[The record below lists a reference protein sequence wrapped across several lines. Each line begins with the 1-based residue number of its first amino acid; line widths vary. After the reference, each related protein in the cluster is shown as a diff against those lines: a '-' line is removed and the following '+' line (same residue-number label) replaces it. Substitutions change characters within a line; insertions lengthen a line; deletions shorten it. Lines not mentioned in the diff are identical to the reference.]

1 VADEA
6 ALHARR
12 EAASLVTRLRETEPE
27 ILALAGLDLGP
38 ALEQSLFGL
47 LRHTD
52 LAAPHARRPTRLG
65 ALMRLTMGLAGGLGA
80 PRPAAG
86 SVVAI
91 GLSPAHPRILEPISD
106 ELVRRG
112 TAEPFLVRAAKLD
125 VVAAGRRFRGAGL
138 SDLVDAEFVAP
149 LIQHLRRLGRR
160 LDGATRS
167 WDEAWSPVS
176 TEALRRGARDALAR
190 SGLEAACL
198 LSIAAR
204 RPALMMSF
212 NENGRWARLIPA
224 AARRRGVL
232 SLDVAHAEIVDAVA
246 IQGADFDRF
255 AVFGAYS
262 ASTLQEAGM
271 DPGRVVQIGAPR
283 FDQLIRRARKGD
295 GRPERTIVVASQ
307 WLGGRMTAPV
317 KRAMLEMIF
326 EAASSVAPVQVVVR
340 LHPLEVDSTVQET
353 VASLPPQ
360 AGVASRVERDGD
372 LYEALDGAWAMVTGW
387 SNAVFEA
394 ALLGVPSICVNT
406 TGGPLPLDLA
416 GGIASE
422 AGTAGQL
429 TSRLGQLLDDRERGR
444 ALAAARDGLLPRLG
458 PLDGHAAERAADL
471 ILEMIRG

>member
-1 VADEA
+1 VAEEA
-6 ALHARR
+6 ALATRR
-12 EAASLVTRLRETEPE
+12 EAASLVTRLREAEPE

-47 LRHTD
+47 LRPAD
-52 LAAPHARRPTRLG
+52 LAAPRARRPTRLG
-65 ALMRLTMGLAGGLGA
+65 ALMRLTMGLVGGVGA
-80 PRPAAG
+80 SRPAAG

-149 LIQHLRRLGRR
+149 LIQHLRRLGRS
-160 LDGATRS
+160 LDRATRS
-167 WDEAWSPVS
+167 WDEDSSSAS
-176 TEALRRGARDALAR
+176 TDALRRSARDALAR
-190 SGLEAACL
+190 SGMEAACL

-224 AARRRGVL
+224 AARRHGVL
-232 SLDVAHAEIVDAVA
+232 SLDIAHAEIVDVVA

-262 ASTLQEAGM
+262 ASTLHGAGI
-271 DPGRVVQIGAPR
+271 DPGRVVEVGAPR
-283 FDQLIRRARKGD
+283 FDQLIRRARSGH
-295 GRPERTIVVASQ
+295 GRPQRTVVVASQ
-307 WLGGRMTAPV
+307 WLGGRMTASV
-317 KRAMLEMIF
+317 KRAMLEVIL
-326 EAASSVAPVQVVVR
+326 EAAASVAPVQVVVR

-353 VASLPPQ
+353 LASVRPH
-360 AGVASRVERDGD
+360 AGVATRIERDGD
-372 LYEALDGAWAMVTGW
+372 LYASLDGAWAMVTGW

-416 GGIASE
+416 GGIATE
-422 AGTAGQL
+422 ALTAEQL
-429 TSRLGQLLDDRERGR
+429 TSRLRQLLDDRQRGR
-444 ALAAARDGLLPRLG
+444 ALGAARDGLVSRLG